1 MILQVRYYKN
11 LKKFLMTIDY
21 TYKEEDELFYMLGK
35 DYLKSTENMLPFSR
49 KEVVKMG
56 KSWFKSNNEKIKKVI
71 CQDDVFLT
79 LVDQNDRIL
88 LLTAISDLISG
99 IVLNVSP
106 FTLANIILKMGIKNY
121 CEKAVINTK

>member
-1 MILQVRYYKN
+1 
-11 LKKFLMTIDY
+11 MTIDY